1 MRNLNKILSEINKI
15 ESSLEV
21 NNIIYDNV
29 LLWPIIRIHL
39 INNQIK
45 GEISTFKDN
54 VLLRLLVLLKDSFT
68 IFRIKNLY
76 KKNIFFVYGYDPSG
90 KYTLGDKCI
99 HKQGDPIKDYVGSD
113 NFYFLEFGL
122 RNYNTPRMDQT
133 INISLLFVLY
143 KIFFYP
149 FILSKQIKRKRKIK
163 NQINNN
169 LKLFFND

>member
-1 MRNLNKILSEINKI
+1 M

-29 LLWPIIRIHL
+29 LLWPIIRIHI

-54 VLLRLLVLLKDSFT
+54 VLLRLLVLIKDSFT
-68 IFRIKNLY
+68 IFRIKNLF
-76 KKNIFFVYGYDPSG
+76 KKNIYFVYGYDPSG
-90 KYTLGDKCI
+90 KFTLGDKCI
-99 HKQGDPIKDYVGSD
+99 HKQGDPIKDYIGSD
-113 NFYFLEFGL
+113 DFYFLEFGL

-143 KIFFYP
+143 K
-149 FILSKQIKRKRKIK
+149 LV
-163 NQINNN
+163 
-169 LKLFFND
+169 